1 MLNSFQV
8 VFMKFLT
15 FVSNK
20 VSKLL
25 FAFFYVRIFFSP
37 KYKKIEGRAS
47 GLGLAVIFI
56 SKSVILMIIFLLVL
70 RKDILPTK
78 EVSSLMRKTILIFCY
93 STSKDGIP

>member
-25 FAFFYVRIFFSP
+25 FAFFYVRIFLSS

-56 SKSVILMIIFLLVL
+56 SKSVILMMIVLLVI
-70 RKDILPTK
+70 RKYILPK
-78 EVSSLMRKTILIFCY
+78 KVNSLMRKNILTFCY
-93 STSKDGIP
+93 STYKDGIP